1 MSINNLNT
9 YLNIKDSHLRVV
21 SGNVYAQ
28 AMNIGGI
35 NVETAHG
42 LQSVSN
48 TGNVTSNTLQFSNA
62 ITGFVTTA
70 NAQIGRDLIVS
81 GNTTVSTDLTVS
93 ANATVADTLTISE
106 HLIASKEATVTGNLH
121 VTTIR
126 SDSNVVAEY
135 TGPHDRPLRK
145 YPEVAMTSASDK
157 GYVAI
162 GSSNGSGSYPEY
174 TAFDG
179 VVTNSTTG
187 WASDGTYASGTGI
200 STFSWNGSFG
210 EYLSLELPKA
220 LRLQKMFLKG
230 YEHSGIDY
238 QNAPRDIKLYG
249 SNNETNWVLL
259 KTETDLPIDSI
270 TNNSTY
276 ININATEHYK
286 YIRLQITKTYRRTA
300 AYTRIGELEYY
311 GHEEGSGSLD
321 TTLKTVYNVPATT
334 GTQLEVYYDAKGE
347 STVQSPIPDLSPNT
361 NTGAVSGHSPTL
373 DSTDGIDSFKFNGS
387 SQYVTGAHGL
397 TTGSD
402 PVHTI
407 SLWFKR
413 TVKVGQFEY
422 LVQLGQGGTNFQQS
436 AIFIQDD
443 EIAYGHWGSGVGS
456 YPIVDNIWYH
466 VATTFTGGNA
476 STLSNHKI
484 YVNGV
489 EIGIN
494 SRGSDGLFV
503 LTGTQLTLGRNNNQG
518 GTPGNYFNGSIANFR
533 LFSKALNA
541 DQIKEL
547 YDYQKDYFLGSKSQ
561 VTLYKGHLGVG
572 VTEPSGQLE
581 LAGDERIQAYPPG
594 PMGDYETLIPG
605 HGVFCA
611 SASSIYTNST
621 TTYLPHFAFN
631 KTQSDTPNWNQNT
644 WNGGDNVYSDS
655 TGLYTGS
662 EEIGGIKGDWI
673 KLKFPYQIKLQGY
686 EIKNRGAW
694 YKHVPDNW
702 AILGSNDDNNW
713 EAVDSVT
720 STASGT
726 SLRTSRIAESSGETV
741 QSRRLVVNST
751 KYYKY
756 LALVTTKLRLGP
768 SPANVDNVNFAELIF
783 FGTPGPTTLDK
794 GSLSL
799 TRSLDVPRVSRYDV
813 DTETPRPEKLVV
825 DFDTTVNSSPT
836 DISGKGN
843 HGTFYNGAY
852 YSAADKAFFLDGT
865 DDYITS
871 TITPSITG
879 EFIHSYSIWLNFTA
893 LEGSY
898 DYPIIIGSI
907 GALNQS
913 SILRT
918 SGGLIGPSFGSG
930 YNLFT
935 SLVPDT
941 NRWYHMV
948 VIYRGGAVNT
958 TNVDYYIDGVKKSI
972 PNQSGTEGTGTL
984 AIDENTLSLGATSTG
999 AEPFK
1004 GKMSNFKLYNV
1015 ALEPSEVK
1023 KLYNLGRTGRS
1034 MVISDTAVGIGKVP
1048 EAQLDV
1054 RGNINSDGIMTNK
1067 NYMFWATGPTT
1078 VNRQN
1083 DHPTTSIKADFS
1095 RLEFDLGGGFDTS
1108 TKTYTI
1114 PCSGYWEFD
1123 YCLLARNRAT
1133 GSQYVMGT
1141 WYINGATYDRRTF
1154 VYFTGQG
1161 GGSQESNLI
1170 GKIVGYW
1177 PAGTTV
1183 AVRISQNTANTD
1195 VYMYYVYSS
1204 FYGKLL
1210 H

>member
-1 MSINNLNT
+1 
-9 YLNIKDSHLRVV
+9 
-21 SGNVYAQ
+21 
-28 AMNIGGI
+28 
-35 NVETAHG
+35 
-42 LQSVSN
+42 
-48 TGNVTSNTLQFSNA
+48 
-62 ITGFVTTA
+62 
-70 NAQIGRDLIVS
+70 
-81 GNTTVSTDLTVS
+81 
-93 ANATVADTLTISE
+93 
-106 HLIASKEATVTGNLH
+106 
-121 VTTIR
+121 
-126 SDSNVVAEY
+126 
-135 TGPHDRPLRK
+135 
-145 YPEVAMTSASDK
+145 
-157 GYVAI
+157 
-162 GSSNGSGSYPEY
+162 
-174 TAFDG
+174 
-179 VVTNSTTG
+179 
-187 WASDGTYASGTGI
+187 
-200 STFSWNGSFG
+200 
-210 EYLSLELPKA
+210 
-220 LRLQKMFLKG
+220 
-230 YEHSGIDY
+230 
-238 QNAPRDIKLYG
+238 
-249 SNNETNWVLL
+249 
-259 KTETDLPIDSI
+259 
-270 TNNSTY
+270 
-276 ININATEHYK
+276 
-286 YIRLQITKTYRRTA
+286 
-300 AYTRIGELEYY
+300 
-311 GHEEGSGSLD
+311 
-321 TTLKTVYNVPATT
+321 
-334 GTQLEVYYDAKGE
+334 
-347 STVQSPIPDLSPNT
+347 
-361 NTGAVSGHSPTL
+361 
-373 DSTDGIDSFKFNGS
+373 
-387 SQYVTGAHGL
+387 
-397 TTGSD
+397 
-402 PVHTI
+402 
-407 SLWFKR
+407 
-413 TVKVGQFEY
+413 
-422 LVQLGQGGTNFQQS
+422 
-436 AIFIQDD
+436 
-443 EIAYGHWGSGVGS
+443 
-456 YPIVDNIWYH
+456 
-466 VATTFTGGNA
+466 
-476 STLSNHKI
+476 
-484 YVNGV
+484 
-489 EIGIN
+489 
-494 SRGSDGLFV
+494 
-503 LTGTQLTLGRNNNQG
+503 
-518 GTPGNYFNGSIANFR
+518 
-533 LFSKALNA
+533 
-541 DQIKEL
+541 
-547 YDYQKDYFLGSKSQ
+547 
-561 VTLYKGHLGVG
+561 
-572 VTEPSGQLE
+572 
-581 LAGDERIQAYPPG
+581 
-594 PMGDYETLIPG
+594 
-605 HGVFCA
+605 
-611 SASSIYTNST
+611 
-621 TTYLPHFAFN
+621 
-631 KTQSDTPNWNQNT
+631 
-644 WNGGDNVYSDS
+644 
-655 TGLYTGS
+655 
-662 EEIGGIKGDWI
+662 
-673 KLKFPYQIKLQGY
+673 
-686 EIKNRGAW
+686 
-694 YKHVPDNW
+694 
-702 AILGSNDDNNW
+702 
-713 EAVDSVT
+713 
-720 STASGT
+720 
-726 SLRTSRIAESSGETV
+726 
-741 QSRRLVVNST
+741 
-751 KYYKY
+751 
-756 LALVTTKLRLGP
+756 
-768 SPANVDNVNFAELIF
+768 
-783 FGTPGPTTLDK
+783 
-794 GSLSL
+794 
-799 TRSLDVPRVSRYDV
+799 V